1 MDIWQHHQTHANT
14 RRQLVSQGDMEYLS
28 RNIGAY
34 KYYQW
39 IWKYHTWHLCKGQ
52 WDPQHPQC
60 EWKMCLIK
68 TYGNF
73 IRMSSGQTSLLLQIQ
88 LRGYKSL
95 DPTMKHQKA
104 IPENLVLH
112 IYKRTN
118 THLTTSIDQLV
129 AGECFFGMQSCKY
142 WTTPKGEDKCTRI
155 FEKRD
160 ISFL

>member
-1 MDIWQHHQTHANT
+1 MAPINIINEVGDIILDTYAKDNETLNT
-14 RRQLVSQGDMEYLS
+14 P
-28 RNIGAY
+28 
-34 KYYQW
+34 K
-39 IWKYHTWHLCKGQ
+39 
-52 WDPQHPQC
+52 C

-68 TYGNF
+68 NYGNF

-129 AGECFFGMQSCKY
+129 AGEFFFGMQSCKY
-142 WTTPKGEDKCTRI
+142 WTTPKGEDKRTRI